1 MQGKVTMMMGAE
13 VGDWEDRVPKQE
25 GLQSASV
32 GTLKASLTLCHP
44 ALGSSRDAGCGC
56 WASCTCLLKE
66 CEGIMTFP
74 LLADGP

>member
-1 MQGKVTMMMGAE
+1 MDWVRGGAVRMQGKVTMMMGAE

-44 ALGSSRDAGCGC
+44 ALAPAVMLDVAAGHPAHAC
-56 WASCTCLLKE
+56 
-66 CEGIMTFP
+66 
-74 LLADGP
+74 

>member
-32 GTLKASLTLCHP
+32 GTLKASLTLCHHWLQP
-44 ALGSSRDAGCGC
+44 
-56 WASCTCLLKE
+56 
-66 CEGIMTFP
+66 
-74 LLADGP
+74 